1 MTKTITSGDLHLIPL
16 TGFRF
21 CPKCGVDKLVSDD
34 GKSVR
39 CTACG
44 FRYFHN
50 MAAAVMGILVTPSG
64 ILLARRAEEPGKG
77 MLDLPGG
84 FVDYGESLEEAL
96 VREIQEE
103 LGFRPAVPEYI
114 GSFPNTYV
122 FGGVTYCTSAAVFKV
137 DLPRVPDLREVRGE
151 LTEVIVRKPEALNL
165 EELAFE
171 SAKAAVRRYVELLK
185 WGLTGKS

>member
-1 MTKTITSGDLHLIPL
+1 M

-21 CPKCGVDKLVSDD
+21 CPKCGADGLVSDD

-39 CTACG
+39 CRACG

-64 ILLARRAEEPGKG
+64 ILLARRGQDPGKG

-84 FVDYGESLEEAL
+84 FVDYGETLEEAL
-96 VREIQEE
+96 TREIQEE
-103 LGFRPAVPEYI
+103 LGIRVPVPVYI

-122 FGGVTYCTSAAVFKV
+122 FEGVTYHTADAVFRV
-137 DLPRVPDLREVRGE
+137 NLPGVPDLREVRGE
-151 LTEVIVRKPEALNL
+151 LTEVIVRRPEAVNL

-171 SAKAAVRRYVELLK
+171 SAKSALIRYIR
-185 WGLTGKS
+185 GK